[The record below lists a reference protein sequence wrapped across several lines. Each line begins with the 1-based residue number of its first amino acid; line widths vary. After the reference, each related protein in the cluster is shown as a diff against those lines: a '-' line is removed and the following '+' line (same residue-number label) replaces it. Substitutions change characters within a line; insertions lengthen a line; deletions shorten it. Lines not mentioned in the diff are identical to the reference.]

1 MSNKFPKWFAFMNDV
16 VIFLTQYH
24 QENMYY
30 CFNTSEDLLRKGEEL
45 LIWILHKIMYVN
57 NLFSDNVCQCNITY
71 SVVHVELCFK
81 SFLFIIIILY
91 LCFQLVYSKYSPD
104 TENYV

>member
-1 MSNKFPKWFAFMNDV
+1 M
-16 VIFLTQYH
+16 
-24 QENMYY
+24 
-30 CFNTSEDLLRKGEEL
+30 
-45 LIWILHKIMYVN
+45 HKIMYVN
-57 NLFSDNVCQCNITY
+57 NLFSANVCQCNITY

-104 TENYV
+104 TENYVWERFLKRIRTFEAEILKMFKENI